1 MTPSFSALVVE
12 DLPGHFELLLQHAY
26 ACSELR
32 VARDNG
38 IELPP
43 DAGLKNARAV
53 AAARWIEREVEERER
68 LARALAQRS
77 GLCALR
83 ALCVL

>member
-1 MTPSFSALVVE
+1 M
-12 DLPGHFELLLQHAY
+12 
-26 ACSELR
+26 
-32 VARDNG
+32 ARDNG

-68 LARALAQRS
+68 LARALAQR
-77 GLCALR
+77 GARAERAALVGAR
-83 ALCVL
+83 QKDGEGAPCWAPLLG